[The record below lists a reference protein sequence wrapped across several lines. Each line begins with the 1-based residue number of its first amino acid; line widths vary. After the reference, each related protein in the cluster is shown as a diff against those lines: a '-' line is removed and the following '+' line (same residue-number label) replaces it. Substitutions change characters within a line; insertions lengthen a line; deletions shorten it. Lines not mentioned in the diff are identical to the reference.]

1 MKKIVTVSIICLL
14 FHGYTESLRGQELS
28 SQQKARIER
37 QVDSVF
43 HSMVKASENLE
54 FDKLSQGVD
63 DSFHAGFIAN
73 NSYYSN
79 YDSLVNLVKLR
90 SKGLSK
96 QSVTIL
102 KEKITALSESIVLL
116 TAYGDASIEL
126 NGGNAFNVKFYW
138 SFVYHKADNNWKVIQ
153 SHQSNVR

>member
-1 MKKIVTVSIICLL
+1 MKKTLSALL
-14 FHGYTESLRGQELS
+14 VCILFYGFVESLSGQELS
-28 SQQKARIER
+28 GMQKASIER

-102 KEKITALSESIVLL
+102 KEKITVISESIVLL